1 MFKKISTG
9 GKSVCVM
16 AAGLL
21 LLALPQKAM
30 AHDPVFGLGPHTIYE
45 GGVEITPEF
54 IASQSASTRGQDLT
68 FLKTAYGINAD
79 WTVGTELPWTFKE
92 NISDQANGLGDL
104 RLFTKYRFWRKDSP
118 GVQESVAALLK
129 VKFDTSGQGV
139 STTAKPALGTGT
151 TDVILGL
158 TYGHESLTWYRWAS
172 VRYRRNGHSGGK
184 KVGDKVLVDLVA
196 GWRPTMP
203 EYLKPDMVWLLE
215 LNGEYGRRGSLDGLS
230 LANDGGTELFL
241 SPGFMWTVRNFAIK
255 GGVQLPVFS
264 NLNGIQ
270 TKTDY
275 RAKLELE
282 WHL

>member
-1 MFKKISTG
+1 MIRRILMNIISA
-9 GKSVCVM
+9 CVM
-16 AAGLL
+16 AMGLL
-21 LLALPQKAM
+21 LLVMPQDAV

-54 IASQSASTRGQDLT
+54 DIGQSASTRSQDLT

-79 WTVGTELPWTFKE
+79 WTAGIELPWVFKE
-92 NISDQANGLGDL
+92 NVSGQVNGLGDL
-104 RLFTKYRFWRKDSP
+104 RLFTKYRFWRKDSL
-118 GVQESVAALLK
+118 GAQESMAALLK
-129 VKFDTSGQGV
+129 VKFDTSKQGTSATV
-139 STTAKPALGTGT
+139 KPALGTDA

-158 TYGHESLTWYRWAS
+158 TYGYESLTWYRWAS
-172 VRYRRNGHSGGK
+172 VRYRRNGYSGGK
-184 KVGDKVLVDLVA
+184 KVGDKVLVDLVT

-215 LNGEYGRRGSLDGLS
+215 LNGEYARRGSLNGAS
-230 LANDGGTELFL
+230 IVNNGGTELFL
-241 SPGFMWTVRNFAIK
+241 SPGFMWTMRNFAIK
-255 GGVQLPVFS
+255 AGVQLPIFS

-270 TKTDY
+270 AKTDY